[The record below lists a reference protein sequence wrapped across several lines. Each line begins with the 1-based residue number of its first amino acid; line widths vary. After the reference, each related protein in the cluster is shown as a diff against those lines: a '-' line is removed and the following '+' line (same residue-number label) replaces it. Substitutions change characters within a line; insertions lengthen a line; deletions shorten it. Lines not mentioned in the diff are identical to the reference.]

1 MKAME
6 AKLAGASAAQAENT
20 KKVMSRMAAGSDNAL
35 LSVVVASWV
44 QWLAD
49 YKKNK
54 DEEDAIKKQEAQMQ
68 EYLKQKKDGAKAVL
82 DKMNAATDSG
92 LVEHVISTWA
102 QHFADMKESAK
113 MEAIMAEHEAKFAS
127 LNGRQKDNAKG
138 VMSRVNE
145 EQQLNVML
153 RHFSM
158 WAMDTKMERV
168 MKYYNSKMEGKKHQ
182 LQSVQSLFKNFAQ
195 QLDQGLKADAD
206 SARDSRRKS
215 RDDAGV
221 VLPDIN
227 AGRR

>member
-1 MKAME
+1 ME
-6 AKLAGASAAQAENT
+6 AKLAGASAAQTENT

-35 LSVVVASWV
+35 LSVVLGSWV

-54 DEEDAIKKQEAQMQ
+54 DMEDAVKKQEAQMQ

-82 DKMNAATDSG
+82 DKMNSATDSG

-102 QHFADMKESAK
+102 QHYNDQKEALK
-113 MEAIMAEHEAKFAS
+113 MEAIMAENEAKFAS

-138 VMSRVNE
+138 VMGRVNE
-145 EQQLNVML
+145 QMELNCLL

-158 WAMDTKMERV
+158 WATDTKMERII
-168 MKYYNSKMEGKKHQ
+168 KHYTSKMEGKKHQ

-215 RDDAGV
+215 RDDGF
-221 VLPDIN
+221 LPDIN
-227 AGRR
+227 ARR

>member
-1 MKAME
+1 M
-6 AKLAGASAAQAENT
+6 
-20 KKVMSRMAAGSDNAL
+20 
-35 LSVVVASWV
+35 
-44 QWLAD
+44 QWLVD

-54 DEEDAIKKQEAQMQ
+54 DQEDAIKAQEKAM
-68 EYLKQKKDGAKAVL
+68 EDFMKQKKDGAKQVL

-92 LVEHVISTWA
+92 LLEHVMSTWA
-102 QHFADMKESAK
+102 QKYKDDQDARK
-113 MEAIMAEHEAKFAS
+113 MELIMAENEAKFGA

-138 VMSRVNE
+138 VMGRVNE
-145 EQQLNVML
+145 QMELNCLL

-158 WAMDTKMERV
+158 WAMDTKMERI
-168 MKYYNSKMEGKKHQ
+168 MRYYNSKMEGKKHQ